1 MQRARRLALQR
12 NPWAA
17 ITEWNVYLPE
27 YRSPQQ
33 EESGGQSRM
42 LLVMVAA
49 FALILVSQFLFF
61 KNKPNSKTA
70 GQTAQTASAPAAV
83 TPEGR
88 APATETVPSSAAA
101 PVKAA
106 TAEVDTVVENDLY
119 KIVFTNHGAQAKSWI
134 LKKYKD
140 EKGQPLD
147 LVNPA
152 AAQFGLPL
160 GLYTYDDALRNKI
173 NSALYVAP
181 PTGNLNA
188 PGELTFE
195 YSDGAVTVRKTFHFD
210 ATYVVSMETVATVNG
225 KPIQA
230 FPTWPAGFG
239 DQASAPSNAS
249 TRAYASAR
257 IDYYAGDKVERL
269 AAKKISGG
277 NTLRGPLQ
285 WAGPND
291 QYFAA
296 IFLPDN
302 PGHAAMVTFRNEIQI
317 PKDAAKP
324 DPNNLVKVEL
334 LGAAVG
340 DIDGVTR
347 QRLFVGPKALNVLD
361 QIHSNLLNGQPGGPD
376 LGHVVDF
383 GFFSLIARPLFL
395 WLLWTHEHMASN
407 WGVSII
413 ILTVI
418 INLALL
424 PLRITSMKSALKMQ
438 KLQPQMKAIQERYK
452 KYPLRDP
459 RRADMNA
466 EISAL
471 YKEHGANPAGGC
483 LPLVIQMP
491 FLFAFYSMLG
501 VALELRQAPFLWLH
515 DLSSPDKLFILPV
528 LIVISTLFVQ
538 KMTPNAGMDPAQQRM
553 MTIMMPLMLGFFS
566 WSLAS
571 GLSLYWVIGN
581 IIAIGQQYVMNRTGL
596 GKEMRA
602 EMEKRARKAAK

>member
-1 MQRARRLALQR
+1 
-12 NPWAA
+12 
-17 ITEWNVYLPE
+17 
-27 YRSPQQ
+27 
-33 EESGGQSRM
+33 M
-42 LLVMVAA
+42 LLVMMAA
-49 FALILVSQFLFF
+49 FALILIAQFVFF
-61 KNKPNSKTA
+61 KNKPNTPPPAQPAKTA
-70 GQTAQTASAPAAV
+70 KAPEAQPPAVA
-83 TPEGR
+83 R
-88 APATETVPSSAAA
+88 
-101 PVKAA
+101 AA
-106 TAEVDTVVENDLY
+106 TAKSASNPAVPAQAASAETEKVVENDLY
-119 KIVFTNHGAQAKSWI
+119 RIVFTNRGAQAKSWI

-140 EKGQPLD
+140 EKGHPLD

-152 AAQFGLPL
+152 SSSLGLPL
-160 GLYTYDDALRNKI
+160 SLYTYDEALRTKI
-173 NSALYVAP
+173 NSALYV
-181 PTGNLNA
+181 PTAGESTA
-188 PGELTFE
+188 DVTVPGELGFV
-195 YSDGAVTVRKTFHFD
+195 YSDGAVTVRKTFRFD
-210 ATYVVSMETVATVNG
+210 RTYVISLETVVTVNG
-225 KPIQA
+225 QPVQA
-230 FPTWPAGFG
+230 YPAWPAGFG
-239 DQASAPSNAS
+239 DQGTGPSF
-249 TRAYASAR
+249 ASAR
-257 IDYYAGDKVERL
+257 VDYYAGDKVERL

-277 NTLRGPLQ
+277 NTVRGPLM
-285 WAGPND
+285 WAGAQD

-296 IFLPDN
+296 IFLPDT
-302 PGHAAMVTFRNEIQI
+302 PTQAAMVTFHDQIQV
-317 PKDAAKP
+317 PKDPAKP
-324 DPNNLVKVEL
+324 DPNNLVKVDV
-334 LGAAVG
+334 LGTAVG
-340 DIDGVTR
+340 DVDGATR
-347 QRLFVGPKALNVLD
+347 ERLFVGPKALDVLNTV
-361 QIHSNLLNGQPGGPD
+361 HSNTLNGQTDGPD
-376 LGHVVDF
+376 LTHVVDF

-395 WLLWTHEHMASN
+395 WLLWTHDHIAAN

-501 VALELRQAPFLWLH
+501 VAIELRQAPFLWLH
-515 DLSSPDKLFILPV
+515 DLSSPDKIFILPV
-528 LIVISTLFVQ
+528 LIVLSTLFVQ
-538 KMTPNAGMDPAQQRM
+538 KMTPSAGMDPAQQRM

-581 IIAIGQQYVMNRTGL
+581 CIAIVQQYVMNHTGL

-602 EMEKRARKAAK
+602 EAEKRARKAAK

>member
-1 MQRARRLALQR
+1 M
-12 NPWAA
+12 
-17 ITEWNVYLPE
+17 PE
-27 YRSPQQ
+27 YRNPQQ

-49 FALILVSQFLFF
+49 FALILISQFLFF
-61 KNKPNSKTA
+61 KNKPNATPGAQPAKTA
-70 GQTAQTASAPAAV
+70 TATQA
-83 TPEGR
+83 TP
-88 APATETVPSSAAA
+88 PATGDTTAEEASTPSSVPA
-101 PVKAA
+101 KAA
-106 TAEVDTVVENDLY
+106 TAETETVVENSFY
-119 KIVFTNHGAQAKSWI
+119 RIVFTNHGAQAKSWI

-147 LVNPA
+147 LVNPVSTK
-152 AAQFGLPL
+152 FGLPL
-160 GLYTYDDALRNKI
+160 ALYAYDEALRTKI
-173 NSALYVAP
+173 NSALYVAT
-181 PTGNLNA
+181 PTGNLSA
-188 PGELTFE
+188 PSELTFE
-195 YSDGAVTVRKTFHFD
+195 YSDGAVNVRKTLRFD
-210 ATYVVSMETVATVNG
+210 ATYVVWLETVVTVNG
-225 KPIQA
+225 KPVQA
-230 FPTWPAGFG
+230 FPMWPAGFG
-239 DQASAPSNAS
+239 DQATAPS
-249 TRAYASAR
+249 YAAAR

-285 WAGPND
+285 WAGAQD

-296 IFLPDN
+296 IFLPDA
-302 PGHAAMVTFRNEIQI
+302 PAQAAMVTFRDEVHV
-317 PKDAAKP
+317 PKDPAKP
-324 DPNNLVKVEL
+324 DPNNLTKVEL

-340 DIDGVTR
+340 SVDGVTR
-347 QRLFVGPKALNVLD
+347 ERLFVGPKALDVLD
-361 QIHSNLLNGQPGGPD
+361 KIHSNLLSGESNGPD
-376 LGHVVDF
+376 LSHVVDF
-383 GFFSLIARPLFL
+383 GFFGLIAKPLFL
-395 WLLWTHEHMASN
+395 WLLWTHDHIASN

-466 EISAL
+466 EVSAL

-501 VALELRQAPFLWLH
+501 VAIELRQAPFLWLH
-515 DLSSPDKLFILPV
+515 DLSSPDKLLIVSV
-528 LIVISTLFVQ
+528 LIVITTLFVQ
-538 KMTPNAGMDPAQQRM
+538 KMTPSAGMDPAQQRM
-553 MTIMMPLMLGFFS
+553 MTIMMPLMLGYFS
-566 WSLAS
+566 WTLAS
-571 GLSLYWVIGN
+571 GLGLYWIVGN
-581 IIAIGQQYVMNRTGL
+581 FIAIGQQYIMNHTGL

-602 EMEKRARKAAK
+602 EAEKRVRKAAK

>member
-1 MQRARRLALQR
+1 LALQR

-42 LLVMVAA
+42 LLVLVVA
-49 FALILVSQFLFF
+49 FALILVGQFVFF
-61 KNKPNSKTA
+61 KNKPITAPA
-70 GQTAQTASAPAAV
+70 GQAAQTAKSPAV
-83 TPEGR
+83 DT
-88 APATETVPSSAAA
+88 SAASTA
-101 PVKAA
+101 APETPPARSSVPVKAA
-106 TAEVDTVVENDLY
+106 TSEVETVVENDLY
-119 KIVFTNHGAQAKSWI
+119 RIVFTNHGAQAKSWV

-140 EKGQPLD
+140 DKGQPLD

-152 AAQFGLPL
+152 SANFGLPL
-160 GLYTYDDALRNKI
+160 GLYTYDEALRSKI
-173 NSALYVAP
+173 NSALYVAT
-181 PTGNLNA
+181 PTGNLSA
-188 PGELTFE
+188 PGEVTFE
-195 YSDGAVTVRKTFHFD
+195 YSDGAVSVRKTFHFD
-210 ATYVVSMETVATVNG
+210 TTYVVWMETAATVNG

-230 FPTWPAGFG
+230 FPMWPAGFG
-239 DQASAPSNAS
+239 DQASAPSFA
-249 TRAYASAR
+249 AAR
-257 IDYYAGDKVERL
+257 IDYFAGDKVERL

-285 WAGPND
+285 WAGAQD

-302 PGHAAMVTFRNEIQI
+302 PAQAAMVTFRNEIQV
-317 PKDAAKP
+317 PKDPAKP
-324 DPNNLVKVEL
+324 DPNSFNKVEL

-340 DIDGVTR
+340 GVDGVTR
-347 QRLFVGPKALNVLD
+347 QRLFVGPKALNILD
-361 QIHSNLLNGQPGGPD
+361 QIHSNQLNGQAGGPD

-383 GFFSLIARPLFL
+383 GFFGLIARPLFL

-466 EISAL
+466 EISEL
-471 YKEHGANPAGGC
+471 YKKEGANPAGGC

-501 VALELRQAPFLWLH
+501 VALELRQAPFMWLH

-571 GLSLYWVIGN
+571 GLSLYWVVGN
-581 IIAIGQQYVMNRTGL
+581 IIAIAQQYVMNRTGL

>member
-1 MQRARRLALQR
+1 
-12 NPWAA
+12 
-17 ITEWNVYLPE
+17 
-27 YRSPQQ
+27 
-33 EESGGQSRM
+33 M
-42 LLVMVAA
+42 LLVMMAA
-49 FALILVSQFLFF
+49 FALILIAQFLFF
-61 KNKPNSKTA
+61 KNKPNTPPPSQAAKTA
-70 GQTAQTASAPAAV
+70 EALPPGAMGATTTKPLSSPPAVAQQASS
-83 TPEGR
+83 E
-88 APATETVPSSAAA
+88 TETA
-101 PVKAA
+101 
-106 TAEVDTVVENDLY
+106 VENDLY
-119 KIVFTNHGAQAKSWI
+119 RIVFTNRGAQAKSWI

-140 EKGQPLD
+140 EKGHPLD

-152 AAQFGLPL
+152 SSNFGLPL
-160 GLYTYDDALRNKI
+160 SLYTYDEALRSKI
-173 NSALYVAP
+173 NSGLYVPTSGRAAP
-181 PTGNLNA
+181 GVGV
-188 PGELTFE
+188 PGELGFV
-195 YSDGAVTVRKTFHFD
+195 YSDGAVTVRKTFRFD
-210 ATYVVSMETVATVNG
+210 RTYVVSLETVVTVNG
-225 KPIQA
+225 QPVEA
-230 FPTWPAGFG
+230 YPAWPAGFG
-239 DQASAPSNAS
+239 DQGTGPSF
-249 TRAYASAR
+249 ASAR
-257 IDYYAGDKVERL
+257 IDYFAGDKVERL

-285 WAGPND
+285 WAGPQD

-296 IFLPDN
+296 IFLPN
-302 PGHAAMVTFRNEIQI
+302 VPSRAAMVTFRNQI
-317 PKDAAKP
+317 EVPKDPAKP
-324 DPNNLVKVEL
+324 DPNNLTKVEV

-340 DIDGVTR
+340 DVDGTTR
-347 QRLFVGPKALNVLD
+347 ERVFVGPKALDVLNTV
-361 QIHSNLLNGQPGGPD
+361 HCNTLSGQPGGPD
-376 LGHVVDF
+376 LTHAVDF

-395 WLLWTHEHMASN
+395 WLLWTHDHIAPN

-424 PLRITSMKSALKMQ
+424 PLRITSMRSALKMQ

-452 KYPLRDP
+452 KYPMRDP
-459 RRADMNA
+459 KRADMNA

-491 FLFAFYSMLG
+491 FLFAFYTMLG
-501 VALELRQAPFLWLH
+501 IAIELRQAPFLWLH

-538 KMTPNAGMDPAQQRM
+538 KMTPAAGMDPAQQRM

-571 GLSLYWVIGN
+571 GLSLYWVVGN
-581 IIAIGQQYVMNRTGL
+581 IIAIAQQYVMNRTGL

>member
-1 MQRARRLALQR
+1 MM
-12 NPWAA
+12 P
-17 ITEWNVYLPE
+17 I
-27 YRSPQQ
+27 
-33 EESGGQSRM
+33 
-42 LLVMVAA
+42 MVAV
-49 FALILVSQFLFF
+49 FALLLISQFFLY
-61 KNKPNSKTA
+61 KNKPKTPA
-70 GQTAQTASAPAAV
+70 GANPAQTTTAPAAEKAAE
-83 TPEGR
+83 PAPSAEPA
-88 APATETVPSSAAA
+88 APASAA

-106 TAEVDTVVENDLY
+106 ASETETVVENDLY
-119 KIVFTNHGAQAKSWI
+119 RIVFTNRGAQAKSWV

-147 LVNPA
+147 LVNHESSS
-152 AAQFGLPL
+152 FGLPL
-160 GLYTYDDALRNKI
+160 SLFTYDEALRTKI
-173 NSALYVAP
+173 NSSLYTGAPEGQVA
-181 PTGNLNA
+181 A
-188 PGELTFE
+188 PSEISFE
-195 YSDGAVTVRKTFHFD
+195 FSDGVVSVRKTLRFD
-210 ATYVVSMETVATVNG
+210 NSYVIWLETEVTVNG
-225 KPIQA
+225 KPVQA
-230 FPTWPAGFG
+230 YPSWPAGFG
-239 DQASAPSNAS
+239 DQGTAPSF
-249 TRAYASAR
+249 ASAR
-257 IDYYAGDKVERL
+257 IDYFAGSKVERL

-277 NTLRGPLQ
+277 NTMRGPFQ
-285 WAGPND
+285 WAGPQD

-296 IFLPDN
+296 IFLPDQ
-302 PGHAAMVTFRNEIQI
+302 PQQAAMVTFRNGIQV
-317 PKDAAKP
+317 PKDPAKP
-324 DPNNLVKVEL
+324 DPNSLQKVEV

-340 DIDGVTR
+340 NVDGLTR
-347 QRLFVGPKALNVLD
+347 ERIFVGPKTLEILGS
-361 QIHSNLLNGQPGGPD
+361 IHSNSLNGEPGGPD
-376 LGHVVDF
+376 LTHAVDF

-407 WGVSII
+407 WGVAII

-452 KYPLRDP
+452 KYPMRDP
-459 RRADMNA
+459 RRAEMNT

-501 VALELRQAPFLWLH
+501 VAIELRQAPFLWLH

-571 GLSLYWVIGN
+571 GLSLYWVVGN